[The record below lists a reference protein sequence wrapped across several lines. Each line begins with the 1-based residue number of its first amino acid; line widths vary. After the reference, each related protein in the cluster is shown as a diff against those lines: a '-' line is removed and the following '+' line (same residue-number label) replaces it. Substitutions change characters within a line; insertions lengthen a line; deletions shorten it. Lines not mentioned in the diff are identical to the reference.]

1 MSRGKK
7 VVFSGIA
14 LLGVCS
20 IFAYAS
26 PVSAQTVSSTA
37 VAGVDNIAPDAVGS
51 VSVEVDLGV
60 PNVTIS
66 WTLPADDFSRP
77 IPSGSDFGTGGSFV
91 SGNDVAW
98 YNVYRTAAGGESE
111 VVAELSSGETSFV
124 DETVEAGMSYTYSV
138 TAEDTGGNESEEVE
152 SDLVSLGP
160 PPTGGKPEVPEGSE
174 VTKVATVQLGG
185 ELPAEEDQADFI
197 TDIRQ
202 VLADLLGVDISRINV
217 TGLRPGSI
225 IIDFEIVE
233 DEDDEVSAE
242 ELVAD
247 LTEALDE
254 NPDAFSAVEGAGA
267 VESVVIKNAVAVDF
281 GALSMDDDASEEFK
295 FVNSADDADAILS
308 VSAKVSGAGYSVS
321 PANFNLAVGEEG
333 SFDVSFDASDVDNIN
348 GDYPGVLEIRT
359 NDPNQRFTTVSLD
372 AEITGGYD
380 LAEVGVS
387 GAVPA
392 NFGAVIVGLTKT
404 LKVNIA
410 NKGDLALTGTIE
422 VEGDAFTADLTDF
435 ALEGGE
441 DVDVSVVFEPILFEL
456 YEGSLKISSD
466 GVNSEVVV
474 DLSGTGRDPEDVQ
487 ILQDDEGN
495 EILGDIDGSTAVD
508 YDDFFI
514 FADNFGSDTPDP
526 AADLD
531 QDSDVDYDDF
541 FIFADNFGREGTYVS
556 LK

>member
-14 LLGVCS
+14 LFGICS

-37 VAGVDNIAPDAVGS
+37 AAGVDNIAPDAVGS

-60 PNVTIS
+60 PNVTIL
-66 WTLPADDFSRP
+66 WTLPADDFSRQ
-77 IPSGSDFGTGGSFV
+77 IPSGSDFGTGGVFV
-91 SGNDVAW
+91 SGNDVAS
-98 YNVYRTAAGGESE
+98 YNVYRTATGGESE
-111 VVAELSSGETSFV
+111 VVAELSSGVTSFV
-124 DETVEAGMSYTYSV
+124 DDTVEAGLSYTYSV
-138 TAEDTGGNESEEVE
+138 TAEDAGGNESEGVE
-152 SDLVSLGP
+152 TDLVSLGP
-160 PPTGGKPEVPEGSE
+160 PPSGGKPEVPEGAE

-185 ELPAEEDQADFI
+185 ELPPEEEQAEFI
-197 TDIRQ
+197 ADIRQ
-202 VLADLLGVDISRINV
+202 VLADLLGIDISRVIV
-217 TGLRPGSI
+217 KELRAGSI

-233 DEDDEVSAE
+233 DEEDEVSAE

-254 NPDAFSAVEGAGA
+254 NPDAFSEVEGAGA
-267 VESVVIKNAVAVDF
+267 VEAVVIKNAVSVDF
-281 GALSMDDDASEEFK
+281 GAVAMDGDESEEFR

-308 VSAKVSGAGYSVS
+308 VSAEVSGDGYSVS

-333 SFDVSFDASDVDNIN
+333 SFDVSFDASEVDNLN
-348 GDYPGVLEIRT
+348 GDYPGVLQIRT
-359 NDPNQRFTTVSLD
+359 NDPKQRLTTVALS
-372 AEITGGYD
+372 AEITDGYD
-380 LAEVGVS
+380 LAEVAVS

-392 NFGAVIVGLTKT
+392 NFGAVLVGLTKT
-404 LKVNIA
+404 LEVNIA
-410 NKGDLALTGTIE
+410 NKGDLSLTGTIA
-422 VEGDAFTADLTDF
+422 VEGDAFTADIAEF

-441 DVDVSVVFEPILFEL
+441 DVDVSVAFEPIVFEP
-456 YEGSLKISSD
+456 YEGSLTISSD
-466 GVNSEVVV
+466 GINPEVVV

-495 EILGDIDGSTAVD
+495 EILGDIDGSAVVD
-508 YDDFFI
+508 YDDFFR
-514 FADNFGSDTPDP
+514 FADNFGSDSPDP

-556 LK
+556 L

>member
-14 LLGVCS
+14 LLGICS

-37 VAGVDNIAPDAVGS
+37 AAGVDNIAPDAVGS

-91 SGNDVAW
+91 SGNDVAL
-98 YNVYRTAAGGESE
+98 YNVYRTATGGESE

-124 DETVEAGMSYTYSV
+124 DDTVEAGMSYTYSV

-152 SDLVSLGP
+152 TDLVSLGP

-174 VTKVATVQLGG
+174 VVKVATVQLGG
-185 ELPAEEDQADFI
+185 ELPDEEDQADFI
-197 TDIRQ
+197 ADIRQ

-254 NPDAFSAVEGAGA
+254 NPEAFSAVEGAGA
-267 VESVVIKNAVAVDF
+267 VESVVITNAVAVDF
-281 GALSMDDDASEEFK
+281 GALSIDDEASEEFT

-308 VSAKVSGAGYSVS
+308 VSAEVSGEGYSVS

-359 NDPNQRFTTVSLD
+359 NDPNQRFTTVALD

-392 NFGAVIVGLTKT
+392 NFGAVLVGLTKT

-410 NKGDLALTGTIE
+410 NKGDLDLTGTIE
-422 VEGDAFTADLTDF
+422 VEGDAFTADLADF
-435 ALEGGE
+435 VLKGGE
-441 DVDVSVVFEPILFEL
+441 DVDVSVVFEPILFEV

-466 GVNSEVVV
+466 GVNSEVAV

>member
-14 LLGVCS
+14 LLGICS
-20 IFAYAS
+20 FFAYAS

-37 VAGVDNIAPDAVGS
+37 AAGVDNIAPGAVGS

-77 IPSGSDFGTGGSFV
+77 IPSGTDFGTGGSFV

-98 YNVYRTAAGGESE
+98 YNVYRTATGGESE

-124 DETVEAGMSYTYSV
+124 DDTVEAGMSYTYSV
-138 TAEDTGGNESEEVE
+138 TAEDAGGNESEEVE
-152 SDLVSLGP
+152 TELVSLGP
-160 PPTGGKPEVPEGSE
+160 PPSGGKPEVPEGSE

-185 ELPAEEDQADFI
+185 ELPDEEEQEDFI
-197 TDIRQ
+197 ADIRQ
-202 VLADLLGVDISRINV
+202 VLADLLGVDISRIKV

-254 NPDAFSAVEGAGA
+254 NPDAFSSVEGAGA
-267 VESVVIKNAVAVDF
+267 VESVVIRNAVAVDF
-281 GALSMDDDASEEFK
+281 GALSIDDDASEEFK
-295 FVNSADDADAILS
+295 FVNRAEDADAILS
-308 VSAKVSGAGYSVS
+308 VSAAVSGDGYSVS

-333 SFDVSFDASDVDNIN
+333 SFNVSFDASDVDNIN
-348 GDYPGVLEIRT
+348 GDYSGVLEIRT
-359 NDPNQRFTTVSLD
+359 NDPNQRFTTVALD

-422 VEGDAFTADLTDF
+422 VEGDAFTADLSDF
-435 ALEGGE
+435 TLEGDE
-441 DVDVSVVFEPILFEL
+441 DVDVSVVFEPILFEI

-514 FADNFGSDTPDP
+514 FADNFGSDAPDP

-541 FIFADNFGREGTYVS
+541 FIFADNFGRNGTYVS

>member
-7 VVFSGIA
+7 VVLSGIA
-14 LLGVCS
+14 LLGICS

-37 VAGVDNIAPDAVGS
+37 AAGVDNIAPDAVGS

-66 WTLPADDFSRP
+66 WTLPADDFARP
-77 IPSGSDFGTGGSFV
+77 IPSGSDFGTGGSFI
-91 SGNDVAW
+91 SGNDVSS

-111 VVAELSSGETSFV
+111 IVAELSSGETSFV
-124 DETVEAGMSYTYSV
+124 DDTVEAGMSYTYSV
-138 TAEDTGGNESEEVE
+138 TAEDTGGNESEGVE
-152 SDLVSLGP
+152 TDLVSLGP
-160 PPTGGKPEVPEGSE
+160 PPAGGKPEVPEGSE

-185 ELPAEEDQADFI
+185 ELPDEEDQADFI
-197 TDIRQ
+197 ADIRQ

-233 DEDDEVSAE
+233 DEEDEVSAE

-254 NPDAFSAVEGAGA
+254 NPDAFSSVEGAGA

-281 GALSMDDDASEEFK
+281 GALSMDDDPSEEFK
-295 FVNSADDADAILS
+295 FVNNADDADAILS
-308 VSAKVSGAGYSVS
+308 VYAEVSGDGYSVS

-359 NDPNQRFTTVSLD
+359 NDPNQRFTTVALD

-380 LAEVGVS
+380 QAEVGVS

-392 NFGAVIVGLTKT
+392 NFGAVLVGLTKT

-410 NKGDLALTGTIE
+410 NKGDLSLTGTIE
-422 VEGDAFTADLTDF
+422 VEGDAFTADISDF
-435 ALEGGE
+435 TLEGGE

-456 YEGSLKISSD
+456 YEGSLKISSN
-466 GVNSEVVV
+466 GVDSEVVV

-495 EILGDIDGSTAVD
+495 EVLGDIDGSTVVD